1 MTGLRCSDKRTDE
14 KLPELVLLRHAHRDT
29 SAGRGRD
36 NGLSSK
42 GWRQAAAFAA
52 WAGKS
57 LPLDRTIFA
66 SSPKVRCLETLAP
79 LARPVRSWPSL
90 GEQRGRESDAAFR
103 KRVALALRAALRK
116 KAKVVVLCSHGD
128 WLPVAAELLT
138 GRSLDWRKGAWKVF
152 RVKNRA
158 LLERAELV
166 DPDR

>member
-1 MTGLRCSDKRTDE
+1 
-14 KLPELVLLRHAHRDT
+14 
-29 SAGRGRD
+29 
-36 NGLSSK
+36 
-42 GWRQAAAFAA
+42 
-52 WAGKS
+52 
-57 LPLDRTIFA
+57 
-66 SSPKVRCLETLAP
+66 VRCLETLAP

-138 GRSLDWRKGAWKVF
+138 GRPLDWRKGAWKVF